1 MTCVKFDIT
10 VSNDNADGK
19 LKKAVFQAATNNG
32 SLDFTKATILAGYIN
47 NDPKFIELLK
57 QTLSERGKQFT
68 SLLDT
73 HANVISEVLNDYYEQ
88 NHLSVENFIAK
99 QHAEALS
106 GFTTSNAKREAIE
119 HTADQILAVYDS
131 EFQKPKQKRMS
142 YAEILE
148 EVKSRIKSTFTN
160 EVFNPLLDILNT
172 NEFKDK
178 PKIKE
183 YLERYE
189 TARKKAIDAQKAFKD
204 AKANNLE
211 DSEINKLSEELT
223 TKMSTYRAV
232 QENIINDFTEL
243 TKLKSGAA
251 KNYLNLVNLISG
263 SNNWFYTAFTSSK
276 LTNIV
281 RDFETVLEEE
291 KVEAT
296 DATDELDFNNID
308 TNTIDETARSWE
320 DKLYNNFDKHV
331 DARLKLYLSRLFNL
345 SSPDKVV
352 DNKTGIGRFPKD
364 NTTELGVPMTMH
376 ATYCIAQMSVNC
388 NFSSLEGF
396 INSVEKLA
404 RKNKKLY
411 GLMQLVEDMRNDESL
426 QWAKFVRSQLDNP
439 KIQKRMIILKE
450 DGAEVIHSN
459 KAMDP
464 LTLLIY
470 NMQNSAKATIRSKH
484 YDVLKSQLVDRKLKI
499 SKLTD
504 TSTDAAIGIHF
515 DFVYNWLTTYFPTI
529 DKNSIRNYVYENK
542 ATRSKK
548 IKDLVNYLDTFV
560 AAAEKIRE
568 STTEV
573 PDYSVMDSAIINI
586 AKELVN
592 YSVAKI
598 ELNSANAEG
607 NMASDL
613 IKNSYLTNLIKQI
626 EHVDENGFPV
636 GLQNLGNFLAQG
648 EQFRHNP
655 ILFGIHRNGID
666 EPGMFTLNE
675 DGTVIVNEGAK
686 DLIQISLFDGTKDQI
701 NANAAMY
708 TGMSKGDYFLTSL
721 LVFNNAI
728 DPSGIYSE
736 GVDNYKK
743 TFGGFFLRTPSD
755 APKNFIIQTKKYS
768 IDGLWANKDK
778 TTINRKNRLYN
789 AFYNHVYGEINNFVQ
804 NLNNVFEYING
815 EWVSKDNTDLLI
827 DRAHYNITYDDNGNP
842 QTIVQGKWLDSKK
855 TKSNPNAGELS
866 GNFFKFLKLFNTN
879 GYNAS
884 EAIKNALSLYG
895 GDNAVLSS
903 YKSKNVLKL
912 NLTNAPYLTT
922 ENNRIK
928 LVETKAL
935 TESLENILDNWI
947 NNFVVEIENK
957 TTQYQTVIEGKYSS
971 QDVIAAMLNN
981 AVMDMSFDDIFEG
994 DVKYYKDAQDFLKRA
1009 KEVQAGGKSYD
1020 NTDLNNAIGGTIHD
1034 ANNLHNASYTIKI
1047 NGRDTGIKVRNGFRA
1062 VTIKNTIR
1070 PSGYAEDIKNE
1081 LKSILSKQMSA
1092 EQAEKISN
1100 EIAAGYSDPT
1110 KTNDAQSYITFE
1122 EWIARKE
1129 AEGTLDKY
1137 TDIIEQIYEVR
1148 EGKRDLKDIDLKNI
1162 IARIQVQKNF
1172 YFDKQYDA
1180 NTGCFYPRQI
1190 KNAEFVIIPELV
1202 KGTDLETLYN
1212 IMRKYDIGQIN
1223 TAETDKAAKRSVLE
1237 FWDNNGVAY
1246 PEEFESSLYNDK
1258 VIENYYYRYLYKQQD
1273 VPQHLVDERNKAGIQ
1288 ILKKILDNATPE
1300 VKNNINNLMKNYVAN
1315 IKDDFRTLLNNMGWK
1330 FNENGVLVN
1339 IKNNNQTLDFIE
1351 FYKRA
1356 RIEAQRLG
1364 MDSNFIEYLTPD
1376 ILGEPSMPNYMNNVA
1391 TKLESIAQSLFNNA
1405 ITRQTLP
1412 GWHAAQVTGV
1422 GHGTKVLD
1430 SEGNFRKLKYH
1441 PKNTV
1446 KKLTINDFNKVL
1458 DIYKKTDNTYTEL
1471 AEAVFTTCG
1480 KVGIKIKKASNED
1493 LDGFSIGGD
1502 FHNGYIRIN
1511 ENVYELANKSNTT
1524 VGKIILHEAIHALT
1538 TYAIDNKSILS
1549 KSAQDAVTM
1558 IEACYQKLIENENK
1572 GLWHFD
1578 ADYYGLKN
1586 SKEMI
1591 AELSNPEFRKVL
1603 KKYNLIQKITDA
1615 IKEILKN
1622 LFDRNNITIDNLDI
1636 ILENSLY
1643 TLINEFNEN
1652 GFIQTNKNKI
1662 GLKYGRDNL
1671 TKIKL
1676 KKDTF
1681 EKVMAL
1687 EEDTKEFTIE
1697 NDIKNTVLKDSKKGD
1712 IIKVE
1717 FPIGGMGFSEILY
1730 IDDNKVI
1737 LSLEDS
1743 KTVGNKII
1751 DKYNLDVNIFDYENE
1766 AYVEVLLPRWSNL
1779 IPKGHNISKLAE
1791 EGLDIHIGY
1800 RIPTEGKQS
1809 VSVLKVVGFLDDVYG
1824 STIMV
1829 PDEWV
1834 TQTGSDFD
1842 VDSVY
1847 GICYEMFKDIEGNL
1861 RIIKP
1866 DTDESIEA
1874 VERRYCNYITRQLES
1889 KISKQE
1895 ITDEFIKD
1903 KTKELYQ
1910 TLQDE
1915 NARARKSNNKAFR
1928 KAYNNY
1934 EDSLNELP
1942 DEDYKELENI
1952 EAKYGKGNAWEKY
1965 NEIATVF
1972 ASKPDTTTNEKLK
1985 GIYLEVMDAALAMA
1999 DIVGFTKEK
2008 INENYKKFREERSEK
2023 VKELYLSARR
2033 EYVDDVKVAAKESNL
2048 VSFEEFSKWS
2058 IEEQQSRRARN
2069 NEILKSMI
2077 DIMSHENSREENYSR
2092 SNFDDL
2098 TNALKKTKSLIGSQN
2113 VERSAYN
2120 PFDQIDFFE
2129 NAVSGRK
2136 LKAFSVTR
2144 DTFNSICNFTKARLG
2159 KEHYIKVT
2167 YDLSTGNYNVK
2178 NLEDT
2183 FGKNNVSHN
2192 TENNTV
2198 TVTHTRIGNSNG
2210 NRNVVGKLLTVYS
2223 SQTTAH
2229 ILDAIKEGAIPNE
2242 NEFTFGTF
2250 KTLID
2255 VGMDYETAIAFLM
2268 QPAITRVVEAYNENN
2283 SVYLSSTANPINTA
2297 IKRIAKDLGLTIK
2310 GKAITDY
2317 DSMADVRKAINDS
2330 QDLKDAFNKVFWAEF
2345 NPNKPINEQSF
2356 NIDAKL
2362 LNRRLKLS
2370 NSANNFTSLPDK
2382 NTYEVAAFDI
2392 ATILIFEKLHETTKN
2407 IEAIARCAKPDS
2419 FGAKQTIRATRKVK
2433 EFIVKYITDKGKPI
2447 ANTIQVGDT
2456 DLLSSIYPGIETDRG
2471 IDVDKS
2477 SYGYLAAFFK
2487 YATETSVAAN
2497 SQLFKTES
2505 EQFVDITN
2513 AIENKLG
2520 GKNLSEE
2527 QYKELKQY
2535 MVQKV
2540 YRSIPLLTTPITLNE
2555 FGLITYDIDRIKEI
2569 AEAKQ
2574 PDPNTVNLDDFNE
2587 LIKFIEKDYWEN
2599 EKYRI
2604 FGYSTKQSLDFPIK
2618 DINNPTKEEI
2628 DAFNKLTPAQK
2639 VIWMQQNFKE
2649 NAGLFEYIY
2658 PNMFNQNEAR
2668 IKGYSTQT
2676 LKFNDQI
2683 DNIEELFV
2691 QFNNAFFNKNPLVRL
2706 AAIDLIKYSFVVEG
2720 FKFKKGSISKI
2731 ITNKAMQSD
2740 LNQKGMAIIPVMKES
2755 MNTTLNMLD
2764 STRDEFI
2771 ERFIRSH
2778 SEIVKEVNIPF
2789 GSSIEK
2795 EFKTSMTTNTRNL
2808 VYIPYTSQ
2816 KKNLLEFIT
2825 LGAEDT
2831 KDYIRITRSINKQR
2845 KTILY
2850 KVKNTKN
2857 GVYLIPL
2864 NLLERNETDEIS
2876 VNNNNNLYPRS
2887 KFYDAIINHATRN
2900 DVVDLTIYEDTNSE
2914 NYSIYREYLSAY
2926 TIPKNKYEQAN
2937 EFETN
2942 IDYLIKLTESKDIF
2956 ERDSASKFI
2965 NDVNKVLDKNPL
2977 PGTKNIIYNPS
2988 RIIANKVIKGNNVI
3002 QHFPTGEEVRTV
3014 NITRVDAKKNFK
3026 YLDDRTKAMLEK
3038 DRIKYPNL
3046 YQIELVTEAD
3056 VKEEYLNKLKTNKEA
3071 AIVNYSITSPLDDVD
3086 LNDEYDYQDID
3097 KVSKKMVEHIQW
3109 RHRSGIDENASNV
3122 VRQLN
3127 SLGIDFKSGVSLE
3140 SNRKNIYE
3148 LAAEYFRRK
3157 SINLQSQLE
3166 EFTTIAGDKFAIN
3179 DPELYKYLRTH
3190 PDDYFNLVDVII
3202 EAKTFG
3208 DVFKEILDTNIS
3220 SSDPLTQKY
3229 IDEIR
3234 NAINKVRNN
3243 NKLVGKKG
3251 AMDLLFNDYIA
3262 NNFST
3267 NPLIRNNF
3275 IKLTDQF
3282 GDVDWWDLNLSD
3294 IGEVNHKQI
3303 QTIVKLVSSIL
3314 NEATSVLAPKE
3325 VADFNKKYDTIMA
3338 MPESYNENNIITK
3351 DGRLIQIYTDNFIE
3365 DKYKFANAARDAE
3378 MIYGRYSKEH
3388 FEAKLANDKWKLEN
3402 LEQEVNDN
3410 YYRQKIALEERTYKA
3425 CQHARGN
3432 DFLEYLKIRDELY
3445 KDHKDFRSLTPDEK
3459 AKHEEL
3465 LSKMQALKSDI
3476 IGEID
3481 RGELKDDEGRDRSR
3495 AIANYEKGIKKLNS
3509 DYFEYDE
3516 RIGFRDTLEYF
3527 NKIIKNYEKAH
3538 PNETLDMRLK
3548 DPTYREAYDW
3558 IYANTIYKLSEDAEK
3573 ALKAAYGY
3581 FMPNTDGKKS
3591 GNSTVTTILNNNNAY
3606 DRYGYIDPRGL
3617 SLDDI
3622 AKIKASYE
3630 LDFVSNYNSTVEKV
3644 NFIKSIPKDLPIYND
3659 TFYEDIRH
3667 PSEFTSEV
3675 QKRKNEL
3682 AKIINKLIVKGLDNN
3697 GDLSTEILF
3706 NNLSKDELKQ
3716 LADAYKE
3723 LKSLKETRKKDK
3735 VYNEKL
3741 KSLIDSGKITFIG
3754 DDNPVYIKNITWFN
3768 SQSNNLTTEQKQ
3780 LWFDIFTEED
3790 YKGNTVANS
3799 DIFGYIEAAPEYIN
3813 YERTEAKKLIEN
3825 NIIYKPTEY
3834 YYDMMDKMSKL
3845 GKDKYEEWFD
3855 LNHIY
3860 NPKMKAWEPL
3870 RIWTRREVN
3879 PNGSLKGSYSQ
3890 IATYDNTNRKI
3901 ADGMENSNYKPYTAN
3916 YKIKPNESGI
3926 DTNKYANSKYT
3937 SLSKKERAMHELL
3950 QTTLNF
3956 YTIDNES
3963 ASHIMKSFVE
3973 RGYLPRRAK
3982 YEPDAKYYISQ
3993 ALGSVGLEFRET
4005 GETEWTQYMDYAHDR
4020 DINFDML
4027 KNLKQKGYQEQ
4038 LPIPERNEGENNADY
4053 EKRIKDIRDKNKEI
4067 REANAKLEQ
4076 EILDRDWKGVM
4087 NDFITKSIEYNARNK
4102 AKNSIYLLLE
4112 DLKTRGAYDLS
4123 NYNKVPIKDNRGS
4136 VKESAEYQT
4145 ISQKNAIGIT
4155 ENWMRRIIY
4164 GQFKKTQR
4172 FTKYADL
4179 IQNITSAKYM
4189 IFNVTGGIA
4198 NIGTGVANIFNEV
4211 FANKYFNMTDWGIA
4225 QREYFSNSLNI
4236 IADMYK
4242 PTSNN
4247 ETAALLKMFDIVNFD
4262 DFNERRTNE
4271 SASEYTKRIRESLYF
4286 MQSSGEH
4293 YMQNTAL
4300 LAMLNSHRIFK
4311 DIDGTPKVGSFNDYI
4326 WNIEIDTMKKLLQ
4339 ENRELYQSYV
4349 NFIKEETKDIKNIQK
4364 YDSLQVDFNATF
4376 LRRNGDKNLIKKYI
4390 AARKEAVKNAKTE
4403 FNKAPLLREQFSLTD
4418 GVITI
4423 KPDSELTG
4431 RMFGEFKEKVKQ
4443 TNKLIH
4449 GVYDKIGA
4457 AKIESEWWGG
4467 LVMQY
4472 HKHIYPGI
4480 LKRWRNRGMY
4490 NELRESPEKGS
4501 YNILGMYLS
4510 TEFREAYKRIKD
4522 RKENQDNV
4530 AIASIQ
4536 EIVKAA
4542 IDTALNLRLNYNLL
4556 PIWEQN
4562 AMKRCLGDLL
4572 GVTSAFLI
4580 AIAIHMATD
4589 DDEIQE
4595 NDFYATVLY
4604 MADRLNSEAQMYTPW
4619 GLWTEASTLWS
4630 SPIAAQNGPK
4640 DLIKGL
4646 SIGIQALYDEDFNI
4660 NYTTGLYKGQNKLA
4674 VLLYR
4679 NTPIYRVYQRLST
4692 MDKNNSYYRIN
4703 ETAFNIK
4710 FAKTIADTINPD

>member
-10 VSNDNADGK
+10 VSNDNTDGK

-73 HANVISEVLNDYYEQ
+73 HANIISEVLNNYYEQ
-88 NHLSVENFIAK
+88 NHLSVENSIAK

-131 EFQKPKQKRMS
+131 EFQKPKQKRMT

-178 PKIKE
+178 PKVKE

-189 TARKKAIDAQKAFKD
+189 TARKEAIDAQKAFKD

-211 DSEINKLSEELT
+211 DSEINRLSEELT

-281 RDFETVLEEE
+281 KDFETVLEEE
-291 KVEAT
+291 KVEDT
-296 DATDELDFNNID
+296 DATDELDFNNVDI
-308 TNTIDETARSWE
+308 NTIDETARSWE
-320 DKLYNNFDKHV
+320 DKLYNNFDKHI
-331 DARLKLYLSRLFNL
+331 DAKLKLYLSRLFNL
-345 SSPDKVV
+345 SSPDKVI

-388 NFSSLEGF
+388 NFSSLESF
-396 INSVEKLA
+396 IDSVEKLA
-404 RKNKKLY
+404 RKDKKLY

-439 KIQKRMIILKE
+439 KIQKRMIVLKE
-450 DGAEVIHSN
+450 DGDEVIHSN

-515 DFVYNWLTTYFPTI
+515 DFIYNWLTTYFPTI

-548 IKDLVNYLDTFV
+548 IKDLIKHLDTFV

-568 STTEV
+568 STVEV

-613 IKNSYLTNLIKQI
+613 MKNSYLTNLIKQI

-768 IDGLWANKDK
+768 IDGLWTNKDR
-778 TTINRKNRLYN
+778 TTINHKNRLYN
-789 AFYNHVYGEINNFVQ
+789 ALYNHVYGELNNFVQ
-804 NLNNVFEYING
+804 NLNNVFEYVNG
-815 EWVSKDNTDLLI
+815 EWISKDNTDLLI
-827 DRAHYNITYDDNGNP
+827 DRAHYNK
-842 QTIVQGKWLDSKK
+842 TIVKD
-855 TKSNPNAGELS
+855 GELT

-903 YKSKNVLKL
+903 YKSGNALKL
-912 NLTNAPYLTT
+912 NLANAPYLTT

-928 LVETKAL
+928 LVETKTL
-935 TESLENILDNWI
+935 TESLETILDNWI

-957 TTQYQTVIEGKYSS
+957 TTQYQSVIEGKYSN

-1034 ANNLHNASYTIKI
+1034 ANNLQNASYTIKI

-1062 VTIKNTIR
+1062 VTIKNTVR
-1070 PSGYAEDIKNE
+1070 PSDYAEDIKNE

-1137 TDIIEQIYEVR
+1137 ADIIEQIYEVR
-1148 EGKRDLKDIDLKNI
+1148 EGTRDLKDIDLKNI
-1162 IARIQVQKNF
+1162 VTRIQVQKNF

-1237 FWDNNGVAY
+1237 FWDNDGIAY
-1246 PEEFESSLYNDK
+1246 PEAFENSLYNDK

-1288 ILKKILDNATPE
+1288 ILKKVLDNATPE
-1300 VKNNINNLMKNYVAN
+1300 VKKNIDNLMKNYVAN

-1330 FNENGVLVN
+1330 LNENGVLVN
-1339 IKNNNQTLDFIE
+1339 IKNNNQTLDFVE
-1351 FYKRA
+1351 FYERA
-1356 RIEAQRLG
+1356 KIEAQRLG
-1364 MDSNFIEYLTPD
+1364 MDSNFIEYLIPD

-1412 GWHAAQVTGV
+1412 GWHAAQVTAV
-1422 GHGTKVLD
+1422 GHGAKVLD
-1430 SEGNFRKLKYH
+1430 SEGKFRKLKYH
-1441 PKNTV
+1441 PKV
-1446 KKLTINDFNKVL
+1446 
-1458 DIYKKTDNTYTEL
+1458 TD
-1471 AEAVFTTCG
+1471 
-1480 KVGIKIKKASNED
+1480 
-1493 LDGFSIGGD
+1493 
-1502 FHNGYIRIN
+1502 
-1511 ENVYELANKSNTT
+1511 
-1524 VGKIILHEAIHALT
+1524 
-1538 TYAIDNKSILS
+1538 
-1549 KSAQDAVTM
+1549 
-1558 IEACYQKLIENENK
+1558 
-1572 GLWHFD
+1572 
-1578 ADYYGLKN
+1578 
-1586 SKEMI
+1586 
-1591 AELSNPEFRKVL
+1591 
-1603 KKYNLIQKITDA
+1603 
-1615 IKEILKN
+1615 
-1622 LFDRNNITIDNLDI
+1622 
-1636 ILENSLY
+1636 
-1643 TLINEFNEN
+1643 EN
-1652 GFIQTNKNKI
+1652 GNVKQ
-1662 GLKYGRDNL
+1662 
-1671 TKIKL
+1671 
-1676 KKDTF
+1676 
-1681 EKVMAL
+1681 
-1687 EEDTKEFTIE
+1687 
-1697 NDIKNTVLKDSKKGD
+1697 
-1712 IIKVE
+1712 
-1717 FPIGGMGFSEILY
+1717 
-1730 IDDNKVI
+1730 
-1737 LSLEDS
+1737 
-1743 KTVGNKII
+1743 
-1751 DKYNLDVNIFDYENE
+1751 E
-1766 AYVEVLLPRWSNL
+1766 AYAEVLIPRWSNL
-1779 IPKGHNISKLAE
+1779 IPKDYDISKLE
-1791 EGLDIHIGY
+1791 SEGLDIHIGY

-1847 GICYEMFKDIEGNL
+1847 GICYEMFKDTEGNL

-1874 VERRYCNYITRQLES
+1874 IERRYCNYITRQLES

-1903 KTKELYQ
+1903 KTKDLYQ

-1942 DEDYKELENI
+1942 DEDYEELENI
-1952 EAKYGKGNAWEKY
+1952 EAKYGKSNAWEKY

-1972 ASKPDTTTNEKLK
+1972 ASKPDTTTDEKLK

-2033 EYVDDVKVAAKESNL
+2033 EYVDDVKAAAKESNL

-2058 IEEQQSRRARN
+2058 IEEQQSRKARN

-2144 DTFNSICNFTKARLG
+2144 DTFNSICNFTNARLG

-2183 FGKNNVSHN
+2183 FGKNNVYHN

-2255 VGMDYETAIAFLM
+2255 VGIDYETAIAFLM
-2268 QPAITRVVEAYNENN
+2268 QPSITRVVEAYNENN

-2330 QDLKDAFNKVFWAEF
+2330 QDLKDAFNKVFGAEF
-2345 NPNKPINEQSF
+2345 DTNKSINEQSF

-2392 ATILIFEKLHETTKN
+2392 ATILTFDKLHETTKN

-2456 DLLSSIYPGIETDRG
+2456 DLLSSIYPGIETDSG

-2569 AEAKQ
+2569 TEAKQ

-2587 LIKFIEKDYWEN
+2587 LVKFIKKDYWEN

-2604 FGYSTKQSLDFPIK
+2604 FGYSTIQSLDFPIK

-2658 PNMFNQNEAR
+2658 SNMYNQNEAR

-2795 EFKTSMTTNTRNL
+2795 EFKNSITINTRNL

-2845 KTILY
+2845 KTTLY

-2887 KFYDAIINHATRN
+2887 QFYNAIINHATRN
-2900 DVVDLTIYEDTNSE
+2900 DVVDLTIYGDTNSE
-2914 NYSIYREYLSAY
+2914 NYSVYREYVAAY
-2926 TIPKNKYEQAN
+2926 TIPKNKYEQVN

-2942 IDYLIKLTESKDIF
+2942 IDYLVKLTESKDIF

-2965 NDVNKVLDKNPL
+2965 NDVNRILDKNPL

-2988 RIIANKVIKGNNVI
+2988 RIIANKVVKGNNVI
-3002 QHFPTGEEVRTV
+3002 QHLPTGEEIRTV

-3046 YQIELVTEAD
+3046 YQVELVTEAN
-3056 VKEEYLNKLKTNKEA
+3056 VKEEYLNKLKANKEA
-3071 AIVNYSITSPLDDVD
+3071 AIVNYSITSPLDDID

-3109 RHRSGIDENASNV
+3109 RHRSGTDENASNV

-3127 SLGIDFKSGVSLE
+3127 NLGIDFKSGVSLE
-3140 SNRKNIYE
+3140 NNRKNIYE

-3166 EFTTIAGDKFAIN
+3166 EFTTISGDKFAIN

-3220 SSDPLTQKY
+3220 SSDPLTQRY

-3234 NAINKVRNN
+3234 NAINKVISNN
-3243 NKLVGKKG
+3243 RLVGKKG
-3251 AMDLLFNDYIA
+3251 AMNLLFNDYIA
-3262 NNFST
+3262 NSFST

-3325 VADFNKKYDTIMA
+3325 VANFNKKYDTIMA
-3338 MPESYNENNIITK
+3338 MSESYNENNIITK
-3351 DGRLIQIYTDNFIE
+3351 DGRLIQIYTDDFIE

-3425 CQHARGN
+3425 CQHAGGN

-3465 LSKMQALKSDI
+3465 LSKMQALKSDFS
-3476 IGEID
+3476 GTID
-3481 RGELKDDEGRDRSR
+3481 RGELRDDEARDRAR
-3495 AIANYEKGIKKLNS
+3495 AISNYEKGIKKLNS

-3527 NKIIKNYEKAH
+3527 NKIIKNYEKTH

-3548 DPTYREAYDW
+3548 DPTYKEAYDW

-3581 FMPNTDGKKS
+3581 FMPNTDGKKN
-3591 GNSTVTTILNNNNAY
+3591 GNSTITTILNNNNAY

-3659 TFYEDIRH
+3659 TFYNTIRH
-3667 PSEFTSEV
+3667 PSEFTTEV

-3682 AKIINKLIVKGLDNN
+3682 AKIINKLIVRGLDNN

-3716 LADAYKE
+3716 LANAYKE

-3741 KSLIDSGKITFIG
+3741 KSLIDSGKITFVG
-3754 DDNPVYIKNITWFN
+3754 DYNPAYIKNITWFN

-3825 NIIYKPTEY
+3825 NIVYKPTEY

-3860 NPKMKAWEPL
+3860 NPKTKAWEPL

-3937 SLSKKERAMHELL
+3937 NLSKKERAMHELL

-3963 ASHIMKSFVE
+3963 ASHAMKSFVK

-4067 REANAKLEQ
+4067 REANSKLEQ

-4164 GQFKKTQR
+4164 GQFKKIQR

-4179 IQNITSAKYM
+4179 MQNITSAKYM

-4211 FANKYFNMTDWGIA
+4211 FANKYFNMTDWGVA

-4286 MQSSGEH
+4286 MQSTGEH
-4293 YMQNTAL
+4293 YMQNTVL

-4311 DIDGTPKVGSFNDYI
+4311 DINGTPKVGSFNDYI

-4339 ENRELYQSYV
+4339 ENKELYQSYV

-4376 LRRNGDKNLIKKYI
+4376 LKRTGDRNLINKYI
-4390 AARKEAVKNAKTE
+4390 ATRKEAVKNAKTE

-4510 TEFREAYKRIKD
+4510 TEFREAYKRIKG

-4536 EIVKAA
+4536 EIGKAA
-4542 IDTALNLRLNYNLL
+4542 IDTVLNLRLNYNLL

-4572 GVTSAFLI
+4572 GATSAFLI
-4580 AIAIHMATD
+4580 AIAIHMVTD

-4710 FAKTIADTINPD
+4710 FAKTIADEINPD